1 MYIILRPIVYDA
13 YPYTIHT
20 SIKTYTNIT
29 HIHSTHT
36 HYVPIVNQR
45 NDNLRLALS
54 QLNALLYNRM
64 LSKGQYGLQQ
74 LSNHLTSLG
83 SQGLYTPPYTP
94 SSNPHTTHSPYTTPH
109 MSPATL
115 QSNNPPQYN
124 THQNLPQIN
133 ANILQQIAQS
143 LPDISDYSIHIP
155 LQHCDDKVLRILRF
169 VEHECEVLPSKD
181 RCPYLLIC
189 EVIERP
195 YICKSDRL
203 YAQPTVA
210 SLTNGIQDRQQ
221 HRIEQGYTH
230 TQSHPSYTD
239 ITSNPSSIS
248 IPDPEPVIVSRD
260 RTILPSSNGIVPP
273 SFVDIA
279 PPPPPV
285 DPEVATRV
293 RDEAKSNIHTFARDD
308 IQLPHSSHSFSSS
321 TSTSSTSVESL
332 TASIHE
338 LEILDAMSHKL
349 GVSADTVVESPFE
362 LPPLSPA
369 TISSTIHS
377 LSFEGGSDELLDCSM
392 RKRDEQQH
400 QSSEFSVELGD
411 NNVNNTA
418 ATDTSHTSSLL
429 SSPTSVEQ
437 HLSVDTHAQAS
448 SPTIPQ
454 PSISGS
460 KKGTSVFDRLKRRPP
475 PSSSSTH
482 PDGRDIRGGAI
493 ALTLSLEEREEEEGV
508 QETEALLGTEEDD
521 WENVSVLLS
530 STTTASYEASTTATT
545 IPTGPSAE
553 SISASIY
560 DQPPSPASSPYPQ
573 SSTSQHPLATYP
585 SYTFSPSLPHSSPSK
600 MTFLR
605 GKTAEERRELVRN
618 MSAFGH
624 IPGWG
629 LKAFIVKSGDDLR
642 KEILAMQLIEY
653 CQQVWYT

>member
-1 MYIILRPIVYDA
+1 M
-13 YPYTIHT
+13 YTILLGMCMSVIYYRLDCTVTCLCTYPTLSCPIHT
-20 SIKTYTNIT
+20 IIYCIQHPLNTIIYSTQYTLYT
-29 HIHSTHT
+29 
-36 HYVPIVNQR
+36 VNQR

-83 SQGLYTPPYTP
+83 SQGLYTPPHTP
-94 SSNPHTTHSPYTTPH
+94 SYSTHTTSST
-109 MSPATL
+109 A
-115 QSNNPPQYN
+115 QNPPQYN
-124 THQNLPQIN
+124 THQYPPQIN
-133 ANILQQIAQS
+133 ANILQQIAQN

-230 TQSHPSYTD
+230 THPSPTNHP
-239 ITSNPSSIS
+239 ISSIS
-248 IPDPEPVIVSRD
+248 IPGPEPISVSRD

-285 DPEVATRV
+285 DPEVAARV
-293 RDEAKSNIHTFARDD
+293 RDEARSNIHTFARDD
-308 IQLPHSSHSFSSS
+308 VLLPHSSHSFPSS

-332 TASIHE
+332 TAESIHE

-349 GVSADTVVESPFE
+349 GVSAAPVSGVESPFE
-362 LPPLSPA
+362 LPSLSPA
-369 TISSTIHS
+369 TLSATMQS
-377 LSFEGGSDELLDCSM
+377 LSFEGSELLDRLS
-392 RKRDEQQH
+392 KRGEQ

-411 NNVNNTA
+411 NSANNTTA
-418 ATDTSHTSSLL
+418 PIDTSNTSSPSPL
-429 SSPTSVEQ
+429 SSQPV
-437 HLSVDTHAQAS
+437 AS
-448 SPTIPQ
+448 PSDPHSPHPS

-475 PSSSSTH
+475 PSSTTH
-482 PDGRDIRGGAI
+482 AHDGRDIRGGAI
-493 ALTLSLEEREEEEGV
+493 ALTLLLEEREEEE
-508 QETEALLGTEEDD
+508 EKEE
-521 WENVSVLLS
+521 EGNVKEESISVLS
-530 STTTASYEASTTATT
+530 SYTTASTTTTTSTTTFSSEL
-545 IPTGPSAE
+545 SAE
-553 SISASIY
+553 SISATIY
-560 DQPPSPASSPYPQ
+560 DQPPPPSPSHSTQ
-573 SSTSQHPLATYP
+573 SSTPQHPLATTYP
-585 SYTFSPSLPHSSPSK
+585 TYTTSPSSLSQTLPHSSPSK

-605 GKTAEERRELVRN
+605 GKTAEERRELVRSV
-618 MSAFGH
+618 SAFGH

>member
-1 MYIILRPIVYDA
+1 MY
-13 YPYTIHT
+13 T
-20 SIKTYTNIT
+20 
-29 HIHSTHT
+29 
-36 HYVPIVNQR
+36 VNQR

-83 SQGLYTPPYTP
+83 SQGLYTPLYTP
-94 SSNPHTTHSPYTTPH
+94 PHTPHTQYNTPH
-109 MSPATL
+109 MSPAASPSTQNPPL
-115 QSNNPPQYN
+115 YNTPQNPPQ
-124 THQNLPQIN
+124 IN
-133 ANILQQIAQS
+133 SNIIQQIAQS

-210 SLTNGIQDRQQ
+210 SITSGILDQQQ
-221 HRIEQGYTH
+221 HRIEQGYTNA
-230 TQSHPSYTD
+230 QQSYTD
-239 ITSNPSSIS
+239 INNNSPTHSI
-248 IPDPEPVIVSRD
+248 IPDPEPVSVSID
-260 RTILPSSNGIVPP
+260 RAVLPSSNRIVPP
-273 SFVDIA
+273 SFVDLTR
-279 PPPPPV
+279 PPPSPV
-285 DPEVATRV
+285 DPEVPAGV
-293 RDEAKSNIHTFARDD
+293 IDEVKNNIHTFARNDMH
-308 IQLPHSSHSFSSS
+308 LPHSSHSFSSS
-321 TSTSSTSVESL
+321 STSTSSASVESL
-332 TASIHE
+332 TAESVHE
-338 LEILDAMSHKL
+338 LEVLDAMSHKL
-349 GVSADTVVESPFE
+349 GVSTDIVVESPFE
-362 LPPLSPA
+362 LPSLSPA
-369 TISSTIHS
+369 TVLTPPTLPSTIHS

-392 RKRDEQQH
+392 RKRDAQQH
-400 QSSEFSVELGD
+400 LSSEFSVELGD
-411 NNVNNTA
+411 NNVNHTA
-418 ATDTSHTSSLL
+418 AHLDTSHTSSPSPL
-429 SSPTSVEQ
+429 SAAS
-437 HLSVDTHAQAS
+437 DTHAQAT
-448 SPTIPQ
+448 SPTSPS
-454 PSISGS
+454 PSISSS

-475 PSSSSTH
+475 PSSTNH
-482 PDGRDIRGGAI
+482 GHDGRDIRGGAI
-493 ALTLSLEEREEEEGV
+493 AFTLSLEEREEEESDALG
-508 QETEALLGTEEDD
+508 EAEEEE
-521 WENVSVLLS
+521 ENVSVLSS

-545 IPTGPSAE
+545 IPAGPSAE

-560 DQPPSPASSPYPQ
+560 DQPPSPVSSPYPAQ

-585 SYTFSPSLPHSSPSK
+585 SYTSSPSLPHSSPSK

-605 GKTAEERRELVRN
+605 GKTAEERRELVRS

>member
-1 MYIILRPIVYDA
+1 MY
-13 YPYTIHT
+13 T
-20 SIKTYTNIT
+20 
-29 HIHSTHT
+29 
-36 HYVPIVNQR
+36 VNQR

-83 SQGLYTPPYTP
+83 SQGLYTPSYTP
-94 SSNPHTTHSPYTTPH
+94 SSTTHTTHSPYTTPH

-115 QSNNPPQYN
+115 QSNSPPQYN
-124 THQNLPQIN
+124 THQNPPQIN
-133 ANILQQIAQS
+133 TNILQQIAQS
-143 LPDISDYSIHIP
+143 LPDISDHSIHIP

-195 YICKSDRL
+195 YICKSGRL

-210 SLTNGIQDRQQ
+210 SITNGIQDQHQQ
-221 HRIEQGYTH
+221 QRIEQGYTH
-230 TQSHPSYTD
+230 THLSSTD
-239 ITSNPSSIS
+239 AYNNPTHSI
-248 IPDPEPVIVSRD
+248 IPDPEPVSVSRD

-285 DPEVATRV
+285 DPEEATRV
-293 RDEAKSNIHTFARDD
+293 RDVAKSNIHTFARDD
-308 IQLPHSSHSFSSS
+308 IPLPHSGSHSFSSS
-321 TSTSSTSVESL
+321 TSTSITSVESL

-362 LPPLSPA
+362 LPSLSPA
-369 TISSTIHS
+369 APPAMIQP
-377 LSFEGGSDELLDCSM
+377 LSFEGSELLDRLS
-392 RKRDEQQH
+392 KRGEQH
-400 QSSEFSVELGD
+400 QSSGFSVELGD
-411 NNVNNTA
+411 NSVNNTA
-418 ATDTSHTSSLL
+418 TVDTSHTSSPSPSSAASDPQTQG
-429 SSPTSVEQ
+429 SSPPTP
-437 HLSVDTHAQAS
+437 
-448 SPTIPQ
+448 SP
-454 PSISGS
+454 PSISSS

-475 PSSSSTH
+475 PSAATH
-482 PDGRDIRGGAI
+482 DGRDIRGGAI
-493 ALTLSLEEREEEEGV
+493 SLTLSLEEREDEEEAALDASLEAEV
-508 QETEALLGTEEDD
+508 QEGEI
-521 WENVSVLLS
+521 VSVLSS
-530 STTTASYEASTTATT
+530 STATTSYTDASTTTTATT
-545 IPTGPSAE
+545 TISNEPSAE

-560 DQPPSPASSPYPQ
+560 DQPPPSVFPYPQ
-573 SSTSQHPLATYP
+573 SSTSQQPLATYP
-585 SYTFSPSLPHSSPSK
+585 SYTSSPSLPHSSPSK

-605 GKTAEERRELVRN
+605 GKTAEERRELVRSV
-618 MSAFGH
+618 SAFGH

-653 CQQVWYT
+653 CQQV